1 MNSPFR
7 IIDEHGVKM
16 TLTEAQGQALIA
28 AGLVRACANHVPGPH
43 FHHPV
48 EPSTQTWIKIEQATG
63 QKRQ

>member
-1 MNSPFR
+1 MDIPFR

-16 TLTEAQGQALIA
+16 TLTQVEGQALIG
-28 AGLVRACANHVPGPH
+28 AGLVKACPNHVPGPH

-48 EPSTQTWIKIEQATG
+48 EPCAKTWIKIEQATG